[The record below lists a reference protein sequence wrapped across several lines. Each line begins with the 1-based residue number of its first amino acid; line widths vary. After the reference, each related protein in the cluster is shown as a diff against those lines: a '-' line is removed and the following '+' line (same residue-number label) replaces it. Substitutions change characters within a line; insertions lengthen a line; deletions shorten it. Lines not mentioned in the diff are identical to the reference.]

1 MVLADFPLHRGGN
14 HRSRLST
21 ASRYPVPVP
30 LEISAPER
38 RIHGIHGTS
47 SPSNVRNQRRPHF
60 WPRTLEHFTSS
71 SWDWMRTPAELLRA
85 WQKEDQWGLE
95 EGDFF
100 FVQIEASQVPEAS
113 SNSQIWPTRQRA
125 EPTNFQNL
133 PKPHCLM
140 VETPTVDRTFARYW
154 MLYQFLLTKI
164 WCTPQT
170 MASTALSSAMRS
182 TFSIAASWADG
193 TSRKG
198 RWWVPFLMVS

>member
-47 SPSNVRNQRRPHF
+47 PSNVRNQRRPHF

-71 SWDWMRTPAELLRA
+71 SWDWMRTAWAEPAELLRA

-95 EGDFF
+95 GDFSSCRLRHS
-100 FVQIEASQVPEAS
+100 SQVPEAS
-113 SNSQIWPTRQRA
+113 SNSATGRA
-125 EPTNFQNL
+125 DQL
-133 PKPHCLM
+133 PKSSENPVFDGRNPNCWSYLC
-140 VETPTVDRTFARYW
+140 P
-154 MLYQFLLTKI
+154 LLNAVPVSLNKNLVYT
-164 WCTPQT
+164 QNNGLH
-170 MASTALSSAMRS
+170 ST
-182 TFSIAASWADG
+182 
-193 TSRKG
+193 
-198 RWWVPFLMVS
+198 